1 MSILASH
8 LHFYELLGTRDG
20 NTTRVCLAF
29 HVLPTGFQSRKR
41 SKKRIWNRNMNM
53 DQIDISQTNGL
64 VHHIE
69 LFSVIY
75 SFKSPT
81 SSVVNMYDDSFVDE
95 IRSFLKGF

>member
-1 MSILASH
+1 
-8 LHFYELLGTRDG
+8 
-20 NTTRVCLAF
+20 
-29 HVLPTGFQSRKR
+29 
-41 SKKRIWNRNMNM
+41 MNM

-81 SSVVNMYDDSFVDE
+81 SSVVNMYDDSFLDE
-95 IRSFLKGF
+95 IRSFLEGF

>member
-1 MSILASH
+1 
-8 LHFYELLGTRDG
+8 
-20 NTTRVCLAF
+20 
-29 HVLPTGFQSRKR
+29 
-41 SKKRIWNRNMNM
+41 M

-75 SFKSPT
+75 SLKSPT
-81 SSVVNMYDDSFVDE
+81 SSVVNMYDDSFLDE